1 MFTGIVEDVGTV
13 GSLSPLRAGTA
24 ITLATRLPMDTIGVG
39 DSLSVSGVCLTVT
52 RKGAG
57 TVTAD
62 VS

>member
-39 DSLSVSGVCLTVT
+39 DSLSV
-52 RKGAG
+52 
-57 TVTAD
+57 
-62 VS
+62 